1 MIPVI
6 LGGMALVAGG
16 KKAIDYLKKS
26 NKERLEKLAQME
38 EERRIAIENQI
49 AAEKEILRGELLAQ
63 KAKEWKEKRE
73 LIAYIKEA
81 ITGNRDGLECVP
93 LEPVI
98 NEEELN
104 QEVELA
110 HLKFKEEE
118 TREYQ
123 RRKLI
128 ASVDALI
135 VRKHQVFAAEGK
147 QDKYGDIV
155 DLVKEIRDYTDESSY
170 LDPWTEYTQQHHN
183 Y

>member
-1 MIPVI
+1 MQAV
-6 LGGMALVAGG
+6 

-26 NKERLEKLAQME
+26 NKERLEAIAQME

-49 AAEKEILRGELLAQ
+49 AAEKEIIRSELLAQ

-93 LEPVI
+93 TEPVI
-98 NEEELN
+98 NEEELQ

-110 HLKFKEEE
+110 HLKFKEEGA
-118 TREYQ
+118 REYQ

-135 VRKHQVFAAEGK
+135 IRKHQVHGGEGH
-147 QDKYGDIV
+147 DKYGDIV
-155 DLVKEIRDYTDESSY
+155 DLVKQIKDYTDKSSY
-170 LDPWTEYTQQHHN
+170 FDHWTEYTQQHHG